1 MKMRTTLF
9 MLLTLMPALALAAG
23 VEVYLNGVQ
32 ITGAREQVIENARVE
47 LDKAGNVHINA
58 PDYKV
63 RELGVDG
70 GNPAA
75 TPAPPRLSKKYFVV
89 TEVAR
94 PKSTGYEIQVMVN
107 NRLLTTLT
115 DELPQ
120 FVLELSDK
128 LQVGTNSVSFRALRP
143 AQKVTTTGQASDT
156 FNVVLGEGHGEEGG
170 TLTIEK
176 VLGEFQV
183 NAADQAEKAQTFTF
197 SAR

>member
-1 MKMRTTLF
+1 MKPKLTVL
-9 MLLTLMPALALAAG
+9 MLLALSPALVLAAG

-47 LDKAGNVHINA
+47 LDKAGNVHIDA

-63 RELGVDG
+63 RELGADG
-70 GNPAA
+70 GSPAA
-75 TPAPPRLSKKYFVV
+75 SPEPPRLSKKYFLV

-94 PKSTGYEIQVMVN
+94 PKSTGYEIQVMGN

-120 FVLELSDK
+120 FVLELNDK
-128 LQVGTNSVSFRALRP
+128 LQAGTNSVSFRALRP
-143 AQKVTTTGQASDT
+143 AQKATTARQASDI

-170 TLTIEK
+170 TLTIDK

-183 NAADQAEKAQTFTF
+183 SATEQGEKAQTFTF